1 MPEGHTIHALARDLT
16 TAFAGTRPSVSSPQG
31 RFVEGAA
38 LLDGQEV
45 EAASA
50 WGKHLF
56 LDFTDERSLHVH
68 LGLIGK
74 FEIAALDGAPA
85 PAPVGAVRVRLETP
99 DWLAQLRGAIIC
111 TVLDPEEVA
120 TVVSAQGPDPLRDDA
135 DPELAWAR
143 IHRSGRT
150 IAELLMD
157 QSILAGV
164 GNVYRCEV
172 LWRHRL
178 HPLKPGRVL
187 KRSSWDAI
195 WADLVRL
202 LPLGVRSGVIVTLD
216 DLVARVEDA
225 PGAGGV
231 VVPRRYAVYKRTGE
245 PCLRCGARIRT
256 RVVAGRNLFWCGNC
270 QRRT

>member
-1 MPEGHTIHALARDLT
+1 MPEGHTIHALARDLS
-16 TAFAGTRPSVSSPQG
+16 TAFAGARPHVTSPQG
-31 RFVEGAA
+31 RFEDGAA
-38 LLDGQEV
+38 LLDGQLV
-45 EAASA
+45 DTASA

-56 LDFTDERSLHVH
+56 LGFADERTLHIH

-74 FEIAALDGAPA
+74 LELLALGGGPA
-85 PAPVGAVRVRLETP
+85 PAPVGAVRVRLETA
-99 DWLAQLRGAIIC
+99 DWLAQLRGAIVC
-111 TVLDPEEVA
+111 RVLDPEEVSAVEA
-120 TVVSAQGPDPLRDDA
+120 TQGPDPLRAGA
-135 DPELAWAR
+135 DPDTAWAR
-143 IHRSGRT
+143 IHRSGRS

-178 HPLKPGRVL
+178 HPLKPGRSL
-187 KRSSWDAI
+187 KRASWDAI

-202 LPLGVRSGVIVTLD
+202 LPIGVRTGRIVTLD
-216 DLVARVEDA
+216 DLLDAVEA
-225 PGAGGV
+225 TPGDGPV
-231 VVPRRYAVYKRTGE
+231 HVERRYAVYKRTGE
-245 PCLRCGARIRT
+245 PCLRCGAGVRT